1 MAEVEDVTVV
11 ATEAETQNVNE
22 GESEPQEVAA
32 EMTEAPAE
40 DNFDDIEEGAKMT
53 GTVKWFDPTRGFGF
67 IVADGDRKIEV
78 FVHQS
83 AIQGSKFNALGEGEP
98 VEFTI
103 MKDEGGKK
111 IKAKDVHPPG
121 GGAFRQHASLV
132 TPAHA
137 KRLQRD
143 PEIKLGTCK
152 WFDTKKGFGFIL
164 PLDGGDDLFVH
175 QSEIKSAGFF
185 RGLTEGQEVEF
196 KIKLETSG
204 DGTESKKAK
213 DVTAPGGF
221 PLDPPLSQQTG
232 LQPLQ
237 PGMSGMQP
245 GMSGMLPM
253 TAAMGGLIPTPYTMS
268 PAVVSPQ
275 LPNKPL
281 PGAMQGTVKWF
292 DVTKGYGFIIQ
303 QDQSEMFVHQSA
315 VYGAASGLTTGAP
328 VEYTITQKEDA
339 SRGQVSSRAGQ
350 VTGPGGMAIVGAPAG
365 PTVQLASPF
374 DHLGKRKASDSP
386 IGDPY
391 SKVARTAY
399 GSMPGAGLPLQSP
412 MAAYAAQYQQ
422 AAAQAGLTYPHT
434 GYDASQYVGAATT
447 PTPYG
452 AGAANSYAAQYA
464 AAAQQAGYP
473 AAAAAAAAAY
483 SAAAGSTGSQQQQ
496 QAYAAAAGQQGLYA
510 QYTATQQAAYTA
522 AAQAAASQQH
532 YGYGQDW
539 Q

>member
-1 MAEVEDVTVV
+1 MADQDTTVNEEQPVETQVTEVAEVTETTED
-11 ATEAETQNVNE
+11 TEANVSVAEANGEAEFAVPETE
-22 GESEPQEVAA
+22 
-32 EMTEAPAE
+32 E
-40 DNFDDIEEGAKMT
+40 DNFDDIEEGTQMT

-67 IVADGDRKIEV
+67 IVADGERKIEV

-103 MKDEGGKK
+103 MKEGGKK

-121 GGAFRQHASLV
+121 GGDFKQHASIV

-196 KIKLETSG
+196 KIKLESNH

-213 DVTAPGGF
+213 EVTAPGGF
-221 PLDPPLSQQTG
+221 PINPPLQGGMQSG
-232 LQPLQ
+232 LQQSSMP
-237 PGMSGMQP
+237 
-245 GMSGMLPM
+245 GMLPM
-253 TAAMGGLIPTPYTMS
+253 TAAMGGLIPSPYSVTPS
-268 PAVVSPQ
+268 VVSPQ

-281 PGAMQGTVKWF
+281 VGGQAGTIKWF

-315 VYGAASGLTTGAP
+315 IYGQASGLTTGMA
-328 VEYTITQKEDA
+328 VEYTVTQKEDA
-339 SRGQVSSRAGQ
+339 TRGVTSRAGQ
-350 VTGPGGMAIVGAPAG
+350 VTGPGGAAVVGSAP
-365 PTVQLASPF
+365 SPSMSMSF
-374 DHLGKRKASDSP
+374 EHLGKRKASDSN
-386 IGDPY
+386 IGDNY

-399 GSMPGAGLPLQSP
+399 GSIGGAAASLPLQSP
-412 MAAYAAQYQQ
+412 MAAYAAQYQ
-422 AAAQAGLTYPHT
+422 AAAQAGLSAYP
-434 GYDASQYVGAATT
+434 GYDATSGQYSASAYGSAGTAAST
-447 PTPYG
+447 
-452 AGAANSYAAQYA
+452 YAAQYAA

-473 AAAAAAAAAY
+473 AY
-483 SAAAGSTGSQQQQ
+483 SAAGAVAGQQ
-496 QAYAAAAGQQGLYA
+496 QAYAAAAAAGQGLYA
-510 QYTATQQAAYTA
+510 QYAAEQQAAYTA
-522 AAQAAASQQH
+522 AAQAAAGQQ
-532 YGYGQDW
+532 YGSYQEW
-539 Q
+539 